1 MHLAPLVTSCGPADG
16 VNEMANQDRL
26 DSLQANVQLLSE
38 QIERLKH
45 ENQQLREQQER
56 SEWFAA
62 EFRQLMLDR
71 LQRAEG
77 Q

>member
-1 MHLAPLVTSCGPADG
+1 MHLAPLVTKCGPADG

-71 LQRAEG
+71 IRKAEG
-77 Q
+77 H